1 MNRTLVILGLVSLF
15 WAAAI
20 ASSQFQRGMGE
31 ALKTRRITAGVIPA
45 LAATPGG
52 GFQVVPV
59 QADGTLPPAASEFDF
74 YLTDEQISQAN
85 ASTEHSLWLDSLET
99 HNSRRGRTVK
109 LTLRNPAGVTISIY
123 EGAQGKV
130 IPQQAVAVRNEDLT
144 SITYRAL
151 GRGAAAGLL
160 SFVVL
165 WLAMSLSVKRTV
177 KNDLPPS
184 EPATDG

>member
-1 MNRTLVILGLVSLF
+1 MNRTLAILGIVSLF
-15 WAAAI
+15 WATAI
-20 ASSQFQRGMGE
+20 ASSQFQRGMGT
-31 ALKTRRITAGVIPA
+31 ALKTRRITNGVIPA
-45 LAATPGG
+45 LAAKPGG

-85 ASTEHSLWLDSLET
+85 ASTEHSLWLDSLEV

-109 LTLRNPAGVTISIY
+109 LTLRGPAGVTISIY

-130 IPQQAVAVRNEDLT
+130 SPQQAVAVRNEDLT

-151 GRGAAAGLL
+151 GRGAAAGLI

-165 WLAMSLSVKRTV
+165 FLAMRLSVKRSL
-177 KNDLPPS
+177 KNDLPLG
-184 EPATDG
+184 EPAADG